1 MTFDEAGYLENRT
14 LPAVSKMPCIS
25 KFVFNTK
32 LRTQSKFGVAWDS
45 LNAIQLILSQNLKST
60 GNQKP
65 AVENKIDN
73 IRSILV

>member
-1 MTFDEAGYLENRT
+1 MTFDEAGNLENRT

-32 LRTQSKFGVAWDS
+32 LRTQSKFGVALDS
-45 LNAIQLILSQNLKST
+45 LNTIQMILSQNLKRT

-65 AVENKIDN
+65 AQKIK
-73 IRSILV
+73 STK